1 MFEASALDDL
11 QFLEGRWIG
20 TGPDGQSFYEAYR
33 RVDANTF
40 VSERYE
46 DETFGR
52 VVDGS
57 TVSWEDGFI
66 VSRWGDFSW
75 RAQDIRP
82 GFAQFAPVDAPSTFT
97 WRMVDAD
104 MTEVTQRWTDDNG
117 VEQTYA
123 LELKRI
129 D

>member
-1 MFEASALDDL
+1 MFEPSALDDL
-11 QFLEGRWIG
+11 QFLEGRWTG
-20 TGPDGQSFYEAYR
+20 TGPDGKPFYEAYR
-33 RVDANTF
+33 RVDANTL

-57 TVSWEDGFI
+57 TVSWEDG
-66 VSRWGDFSW
+66 VVTSRWGDFSW
-75 RAQDIRP
+75 RAEEIRP

-104 MTEVTQRWTDDNG
+104 TTEVTQRWTDDNG

-123 LELKRI
+123 LELKRT